1 MNEVKKS
8 KRKKIGITLGIITGL
23 VVVQS
28 LATVA
33 AIKIKFDHNKK
44 TLLSLAKKYNE
55 EFNEYKS
62 INNELNNSISELQK
76 NCLEA
81 IDFANKADSI
91 SEINKKIDMLKLYRN
106 ATEELII
113 KYLRFSLKDKVSDAK
128 KIIDS
133 ESELEKYKSAYITF
147 KNAIDNVLNTL
158 EPNSTYLDIVK
169 KIDLFNKVFETLIL
183 DKEEIDFQIEKKN
196 FVEKMENVKNT
207 YLWLIDVIKDTE
219 KIDLLKPLK
228 TFINNVN
235 LENIKNNS
243 VLSSYKAKLNEI
255 LLSID
260 TYEEQKIQE
269 INKLNDLYSH
279 IINEELPLYS
289 DPILSDIK
297 DEFETI
303 INKKVSSNLSYNIS
317 KTEVENRIA
326 ELSDASKIASSKRS
340 NRMEDVSTLKSSIK
354 NVTHD
359 LSNFSST
366 LKDNVYLTE
375 LDSIVTEI
383 VENSNKINLD
393 NISFNE
399 LKETNNYLHAKLEL
413 ISLKDPVEKLY
424 KLKYDIE
431 NSFTSLDPRVK
442 QMFGNSLILNIKEI
456 SLQNINELISKF
468 ELWKNNSIEINKI
481 FEKINAI
488 IQSHDYINLS
498 SEEHNGKYILIKNQL
513 DNILNDVISKL
524 NLNINDANEFNHL
537 NTLITNAFAD
547 AMKNKEAIDTSSS
560 N

>member
-1 MNEVKKS
+1 M
-8 KRKKIGITLGIITGL
+8 
-23 VVVQS
+23 
-28 LATVA
+28 
-33 AIKIKFDHNKK
+33 KF
-44 TLLSLAKKYNE
+44 YW
-55 EFNEYKS
+55 
-62 INNELNNSISELQK
+62 
-76 NCLEA
+76 
-81 IDFANKADSI
+81 
-91 SEINKKIDMLKLYRN
+91 
-106 ATEELII
+106 
-113 KYLRFSLKDKVSDAK
+113 V
-128 KIIDS
+128 
-133 ESELEKYKSAYITF
+133 
-147 KNAIDNVLNTL
+147 
-158 EPNSTYLDIVK
+158 
-169 KIDLFNKVFETLIL
+169 
-183 DKEEIDFQIEKKN
+183 
-196 FVEKMENVKNT
+196 
-207 YLWLIDVIKDTE
+207 
-219 KIDLLKPLK
+219 
-228 TFINNVN
+228 
-235 LENIKNNS
+235 
-243 VLSSYKAKLNEI
+243 
-255 LLSID
+255 ID

-269 INKLNDLYSH
+269 IHKLNDLYSH

-289 DPILSDIK
+289 DPSLSDIK

-354 NVTHD
+354 NVTYD

-488 IQSHDYINLS
+488 MQNPNYTDLS
-498 SEEHNGKYILIKNQL
+498 NEEHNGKYLAIKNEL
-513 DNILNDVISKL
+513 DSILNDVISKL
-524 NLNINDANEFNHL
+524 NININDINEFDHL
-537 NTLITNAFAD
+537 NAIITKSFED
-547 AMKNKEAIDTSSS
+547 AMKNKESIDASSS